1 MQAQFYFL
9 NVNGSSR
16 VKPPPLTFTLE
27 ILAATEL
34 PIEVII
40 KCLALATI
48 SIPTAML
55 IPVLF
60 HIHCACA
67 GECTSTRR
75 RLAAVLNSPS
85 TVALLNM
92 SSSENR
98 VPSMPQTGF
107 HD

>member
-27 ILAATEL
+27 ILADIEL

-40 KCLALATI
+40 KCLAVATI

-60 HIHCACA
+60 HIHCLCW
-67 GECTSTRR
+67 RMHQHQ
-75 RLAAVLNSPS
+75 AAIS
-85 TVALLNM
+85 
-92 SSSENR
+92 SSSEFTIHSC
-98 VPSMPQTGF
+98 VVE
-107 HD
+107 HVIL